1 VSASNPNLFSCK
13 LIAVVIA
20 GREVLMVRKRHTGL
34 WDLPGGDLRVGE
46 HPEAGIRRIVESDSS
61 TVVAIAGLVG
71 IYNRCTPRLS
81 LVLCR
86 TRWSGP
92 RNRSSWST

>member
-1 VSASNPNLFSCK
+1 MSAPTPNLFSCR

-20 GREVLMVRKRHTGL
+20 GREVLIVRKRHTGL

-61 TVVAIAGLVG
+61 TVLA
-71 IYNRCTPRLS
+71 C
-81 LVLCR
+81 
-86 TRWSGP
+86 SG
-92 RNRSSWST
+92 R